1 MRSPMLYPRRDVVC
15 NVRGAAFFLR
25 IALPSQDI
33 EIDVAVARRLGGAA
47 LEAIPKATYT
57 YALMIETLRRVVTGG
72 PEWLEG
78 LTDWGAIPDGEFVA
92 ELFNAYLDARA
103 DFFDGLK
110 KNQPGGRAEERTDP
124 PGPVSDPRDRPMAE
138 RPEPPGSLPGAK
150 APVPAVP
157 GVTRGLE
164 ERPRTGPAVPASRNI
179 TVERSAGPPPGRH
192 GENAQS
198 RGPRPDSRR

>member
-1 MRSPMLYPRRDVVC
+1 VC

-47 LEAIPKATYT
+47 LESIPKATYT
-57 YALMIETLRRVVTGG
+57 YALMLETLRRVVTGG

-92 ELFNAYLDARA
+92 ELFNAYLDARTE
-103 DFFDGLK
+103 FFDGLK
-110 KNQPGGRAEERTDP
+110 KNQPERDAAGRRDA
-124 PGPVSDPRDRPMAE
+124 PGPVSDSRDRPVAE
-138 RPEPPGSLPGAK
+138 RTEPPGSLPGAK
-150 APVPAVP
+150 APVPPVP

-164 ERPRTGPAVPASRNI
+164 ERPRSGPAVPASRNI
-179 TVERSAGPPPGRH
+179 TIERTAGPPAGGHGRD
-192 GENAQS
+192 AQS
-198 RGPRPDSRR
+198 RGPRSDSRR